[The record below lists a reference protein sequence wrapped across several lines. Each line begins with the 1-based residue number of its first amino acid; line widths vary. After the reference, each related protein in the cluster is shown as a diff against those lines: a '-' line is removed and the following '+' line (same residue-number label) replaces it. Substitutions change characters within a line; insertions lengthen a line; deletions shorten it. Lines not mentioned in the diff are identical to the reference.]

1 MPPRRE
7 DRPLNSFRNILQL
20 EQARKFDDKA
30 VIGGLDAFISQWQTK
45 LRAHFSAAAA
55 NKLFNRPY
63 SQMSPAQRAHWVES
77 CLSHLNSPPAIEPS
91 FPARSV
97 IPAES
102 LSSCPDTGAGIQ
114 SPPFPRR
121 GDPRAPSPHQPHH
134 PSVTPAKKPSP
145 PKPPLLPDP
154 EALQK
159 PVTTLRGVDTK
170 TAEKLAR
177 LHVHTVHD
185 LLYHFPRYHKDYS
198 RRFKIADLKIGQEAT
213 VIATVRESFRTKL
226 GAKGRPATRA
236 AVYDETGNLS
246 VVWFG
251 NTFLARQLKSGRKVA
266 LSGKVDAFGGAPV
279 MENPEYDIINNNTP
293 LINTAR
299 LLPAH
304 PLTRTLHPRTFRRI
318 IWNALRIWSPSI
330 QDFLPQDTLS
340 RLPLMSLPKA
350 VVHAHFPKS
359 PDDYEEARSRLA
371 FDELL
376 LLQISVLQRRRQ
388 WKDAARGAS
397 INAAGSAVQAFLDAL
412 PFTLTGAQQR
422 CLQETLADM
431 AGGVPSMNR
440 LLQGEVGSGKTV
452 VAVAALLAVAS
463 MGFQGTIMVPTEVL
477 AEQHFKTVC
486 QLMGRLHNPIQEDNL
501 MAASLD
507 PQSPPICVGL
517 VTGSTRKRLRD
528 TLQQRAADGNLD
540 VIIGTHILIQ
550 QTMQIP
556 NLALSVVDEQHRF
569 GVMQRAAL
577 RGKSDTT
584 PHVLIMSATPIP
596 RTLAL
601 TLYGDLDISTIDEM
615 PPGRTPIVTRQVPP
629 DKRTLAYDFV
639 RGQVRKGRQAFIIF
653 PLIEE
658 SELTE
663 AKAAAQEYERLSQHI
678 FPDLR
683 VGLLHGRLPARQKNA
698 VMTAFHNRDLDILVS
713 TPVVEVGI
721 DVPNAS
727 VMMVES
733 ADRFGLAQLHQFRGR
748 VGRGPHKSFCLLL
761 AEDPS
766 DYARQRLEAIEKYN
780 DGFKLAEV
788 DLQLRGPGD
797 LFGTRQSGLPTLKMA
812 RLADRDVLINARNE
826 AARILH
832 RDPHLTH
839 PDHQPLANEL
849 NRYQTPATAEVA

>member
-1 MPPRRE
+1 M
-7 DRPLNSFRNILQL
+7 
-20 EQARKFDDKA
+20 
-30 VIGGLDAFISQWQTK
+30 
-45 LRAHFSAAAA
+45 
-55 NKLFNRPY
+55 
-63 SQMSPAQRAHWVES
+63 ES
-77 CLSHLNSPPAIEPS
+77 
-91 FPARSV
+91 
-97 IPAES
+97 
-102 LSSCPDTGAGIQ
+102 
-114 SPPFPRR
+114 
-121 GDPRAPSPHQPHH
+121 
-134 PSVTPAKKPSP
+134 
-145 PKPPLLPDP
+145 
-154 EALQK
+154 
-159 PVTTLRGVDTK
+159 
-170 TAEKLAR
+170 
-177 LHVHTVHD
+177 
-185 LLYHFPRYHKDYS
+185 
-198 RRFKIADLKIGQEAT
+198 
-213 VIATVRESFRTKL
+213 
-226 GAKGRPATRA
+226 
-236 AVYDETGNLS
+236 
-246 VVWFG
+246 
-251 NTFLARQLKSGRKVA
+251 
-266 LSGKVDAFGGAPV
+266 
-279 MENPEYDIINNNTP
+279 PEYDVINNGLP
-293 LINTAR
+293 LIHTAR
-299 LLPAH
+299 LLPVH
-304 PLTRTLHPRTFRRI
+304 RLTRNLHPRTFRRI
-318 IWNALRIWSPSI
+318 IWSALLRWSPSI
-330 QDFLPQDTLS
+330 QEFLPPDTLD
-340 RLPLMSLPKA
+340 RLPLMPLPKA

-388 WKDAARGAS
+388 WKDAAQGKPIDAS
-397 INAAGSAVQAFLDAL
+397 GPAVQSFLDGL

-431 AGGVPSMNR
+431 AEGSPSMNR

-452 VAVAALLAVAS
+452 VAVAALLAVAA
-463 MGFQGTIMVPTEVL
+463 MGLQGTIMVPTEVL
-477 AEQHFKTVC
+477 AEQHFNTVC
-486 QLMGRLHNPIQEDNL
+486 QLMSRLHNPIQEENL
-501 MAASLD
+501 MTASLD
-507 PQSPPICVGL
+507 SESPPISVGL
-517 VTGSTRKRLRD
+517 VTGSTRKSLRAD
-528 TLQQRAADGNLD
+528 LQQRASDGNLD
-540 VIIGTHILIQ
+540 VIIGTHTLIQ

-577 RGKSDTT
+577 RGKGRTT

-663 AKAAAQEYERLSQHI
+663 AKAAAQEYERLSRHV

-683 VGLLHGRLPARQKNA
+683 VGLLHGRLPARQKDA

-748 VGRGPHKSFCLLL
+748 VGRGPYKSFCLLL

-812 RLADRDVLINARNE
+812 RLSDRDVLINARNE

-832 RDPHLTH
+832 RDPNLTH